1 MAAGDEAHL
10 RRALALAERGRLTV
24 RPNPMVGCVLV
35 RDGEVVGE
43 GWHERAG
50 GPHAEIVALRR
61 ARERAQGATA
71 YVTLEPCAHYGRT
84 GPCADTLIHAGVARV
99 VYALDDPNG
108 RARGGAERLRAAG
121 VEVSGGL
128 LADEACHQNE
138 AFVHV
143 HRTGRPFVTLKLAQT
158 LDGRVA
164 ARDGSSRWIT
174 SREAR
179 SAVHALRASVDAV
192 MVGSGTVLADNPA
205 LTVRHVPTPP
215 FQPRPVMLDARGRI
229 PADAE
234 AVRPGAI
241 VVTTG
246 RSEPK
251 WRDALAGSGAT
262 VLVVAPAASGGVD
275 LAATLQ
281 ACAEHGVQAVLAE
294 GGPTVAGALVRASLV
309 DRLVL
314 HLAPTLIGGDGLGS
328 LAGAGAPSV
337 AEGWRWRFDRVDRLG
352 PDLVIVASPQPRL
365 AAAPTLTETSTGRS
379 G

>member
-35 RDGEVVGE
+35 RDGVVIGE

-50 GPHAEIVALRR
+50 GPHAEIVALHA

-71 YVTLEPCAHYGRT
+71 YITLEPCAHHGRT
-84 GPCADTLIHAGVARV
+84 RPCADTLIHAGVARV
-99 VYALDDPNG
+99 VYALDDPNR
-108 RARGGAERLRAAG
+108 RAQGGAERLRAAG

-128 LADEACHQNE
+128 LADEARQQNE

-174 SREAR
+174 SPQAR
-179 SAVHALRASVDAV
+179 FAVHELRARMDAV

-205 LTVRHVPTPP
+205 LTVRHVQAPP
-215 FQPRPVMLDARGRI
+215 VPPRPVMLDARGRI
-229 PADAE
+229 PVDA
-234 AVRPGAI
+234 AAARPDAI
-241 VVTTG
+241 AVTTR

-251 WRDALAGSGAT
+251 WRHALAERGVE
-262 VLVVAPAASGGVD
+262 VLVVAPAAGGGVD
-275 LAATLQ
+275 LAAALQ
-281 ACAEHGVQAVLAE
+281 ACAERGVQAVLAE

-314 HLAPTLIGGDGLGS
+314 HVAPTLIGGDGVSS
-328 LAGAGAPSV
+328 LAGAGAPSLV
-337 AEGWRWRFDRVDRLG
+337 EGWSWTFDCVDRLG
-352 PDLVIVASPQPRL
+352 PDLVIVASPQPSPMPAF
-365 AAAPTLTETSTGRS
+365 AAAAHTSRRS

>member
-50 GPHAEIVALRR
+50 GPHAEIVALRGAQER
-61 ARERAQGATA
+61 ARGATA
-71 YVTLEPCAHYGRT
+71 YITLEPCAHHGRT
-84 GPCADTLIHAGVARV
+84 GPCADTLIQAGVARV
-99 VYALDDPNG
+99 VYALDDPNR
-108 RARGGAERLRAAG
+108 RARGGAERLRTAG

-128 LADEACHQNE
+128 LADEAQQQNE

-174 SREAR
+174 SPAAR
-179 SAVHALRASVDAV
+179 SSVHALRARADAV
-192 MVGSGTVLADNPA
+192 MVGSGTVLADDPA
-205 LTVRHVPTPP
+205 LTVRHVPAPP
-215 FQPRPVMLDARGRI
+215 TQPRPVMLDARGRI
-229 PADAE
+229 CAGAA

-241 VVTTG
+241 VVTTE

-251 WRDALAGSGAT
+251 WRDDLTESGVE
-262 VLVVAPAASGGVD
+262 VLVVAPAAGGGVD
-275 LAATLQ
+275 LTAALT
-281 ACAEHGVQAVLAE
+281 ACAAQGVQAVLAE
-294 GGPTVAGALVRASLV
+294 GGPTVAGALVRANLV

-314 HLAPTLIGGDGLGS
+314 HVAPTLIGGDGLGS

-337 AEGWRWRFDRVDRLG
+337 TEGWTWRIDCVDRLG
-352 PDLVIVASPQPRL
+352 PDLVIVASPQATPRP
-365 AAAPTLTETSTGRS
+365 APTVTEKARRS